1 MTVGIYKLNFKNTD
15 KVYIGQSLKI
25 ENRVTRHLN
34 SFKINTNSHKLMS
47 AYNTYGYCS
56 YDIVCECLPEELDSA
71 ENEAIEIWNSVDE
84 GFNTRYNAIGKTSL
98 VGDKAPGSIY
108 SNKQILK
115 VFFSLLDSDEL
126 YRHIA
131 EQVGV
136 SRECVKGIA
145 AGTRHTWLAKDYPKE
160 HLLLMNKKN
169 LRSGSI
175 LERYG
180 NTIALKHD
188 NGTVEEVS
196 NIRQFCLKHSLDD
209 GHLGK
214 VINKKQ
220 ISHKGWRL
228 VS

>member
-1 MTVGIYKLNFKNTD
+1 MTIGIYKLNFKDTP
-15 KVYIGQSLKI
+15 KVYIGQSLNI
-25 ENRVTRHLN
+25 EGRVTRHLN
-34 SFKINTNSHKLMS
+34 SFKTNINSHKLMA
-47 AYNTYGYCS
+47 AYHTYGYCS
-56 YDIVCECLPEELDSA
+56 YDIVCECLPEELDST

-108 SNKQILK
+108 SNKQILR
-115 VFFSLLDSDEL
+115 VFFILLDSDDL
-126 YRHIA
+126 YRDIA

-145 AGTRHTWLAKDYPKE
+145 AGSRHKWLAKEYPNE
-160 HLLLMNKKN
+160 YLLLMNKKN
-169 LRSGSI
+169 LHNGSI

-180 NTIALKHD
+180 STITLKHD
-188 NGTVEEVS
+188 TGIIEEVD
-196 NIRQFCLKHSLDD
+196 NIRQFCLKHGLDD
-209 GHLGK
+209 THLGK

-220 ISHKGWRL
+220 LSHKGWRL